1 MRRFLVVCFLVVAAT
16 AVGENEELDVEWETF
31 KANYGKSYSSQAE
44 EQFRMTVYM
53 NNKLKVAKHNEQY
66 AEGKVSY
73 QLAMNKFSDLLHE
86 EFVRSRNGFRGIRP
100 VKQASTY
107 MEPANIEDV
116 CFPQTVD
123 WRKKG
128 AVTPVKNQEQ
138 CGSCWAFSATG
149 SLEGQHFLR
158 TGKLVSL
165 SEQNLVDCSDDFG
178 NLGCSGGVMDD
189 AFRYI
194 KANGGIDTEKSYPYT
209 GEDGQCVFDKSNVGA
224 TDTGFVDVQTGDETQ
239 LMKAVASVGPISVA
253 IDASHLSFQ
262 FYAQGVYDEPECS
275 SERLDHGV
283 LAVGYGNLGGKD
295 YWLVKNSW
303 GADWGQ
309 EGYILMSRNKNNQCG
324 IASNASYPLV

>member
-16 AVGENEELDVEWETF
+16 AVGENEVLEVEWETF
-31 KANYGKSYSSQAE
+31 KANYGKSYSSEAE

-66 AEGKVSY
+66 AEGKVSF

-86 EFVRSRNGFRGIRP
+86 EFVRSRNGFRGVRP

-107 MEPANIEDV
+107 LEPANIEDV

-149 SLEGQHFLR
+149 SLEGQHFLN

-178 NLGCSGGVMDD
+178 NIGCSGGLMDN
-189 AFRYI
+189 AFQYI

-224 TDTGFVDVQTGDETQ
+224 ADTGFVDVQTGDETQ

-253 IDASHLSFQ
+253 IDASHISFQ
-262 FYAQGVYDEPECS
+262 FYAQGVYDEPACS
-275 SERLDHGV
+275 SEMLDHGV
-283 LAVGYGNLGGKD
+283 LAVGYGTLNGKD

>member
-1 MRRFLVVCFLVVAAT
+1 TMRRFLLVCFLIVAAT
-16 AVGENEELDVEWETF
+16 AVGENVDLDVEWETF

-86 EFVRSRNGFRGIRP
+86 EFVRSRNGFRRIRP

-262 FYAQGVYDEPECS
+262 FYAQG
-275 SERLDHGV
+275 
-283 LAVGYGNLGGKD
+283 
-295 YWLVKNSW
+295 
-303 GADWGQ
+303 
-309 EGYILMSRNKNNQCG
+309 
-324 IASNASYPLV
+324 SNRMYF

>member
-1 MRRFLVVCFLVVAAT
+1 KLWYCFFFPFL
-16 AVGENEELDVEWETF
+16 
-31 KANYGKSYSSQAE
+31 GKSYSSEVE

-53 NNKLKVAKHNEQY
+53 NNKLKVSKHNEQY
-66 AEGKVSY
+66 AEGKVSFH
-73 QLAMNKFSDLLHE
+73 LAMNKFSDLMHE

-149 SLEGQHFLR
+149 SLEGQHFFK

-189 AFRYI
+189 AFQYI
-194 KANGGIDTEKSYPYT
+194 KANRGIDTEKSYPYT
-209 GEDGQCVFDKSNVGA
+209 GEVSCINEKSS
-224 TDTGFVDVQTGDETQ
+224 
-239 LMKAVASVGPISVA
+239 L
-253 IDASHLSFQ
+253 
-262 FYAQGVYDEPECS
+262 
-275 SERLDHGV
+275 
-283 LAVGYGNLGGKD
+283 
-295 YWLVKNSW
+295 
-303 GADWGQ
+303 
-309 EGYILMSRNKNNQCG
+309 
-324 IASNASYPLV
+324 

>member
-16 AVGENEELDVEWETF
+16 AVGENEDLDVEWETF
-31 KANYGKSYSSQAE
+31 KANYGKSYSSEAE

-66 AEGKVSY
+66 AEGKVSF

-86 EFVRSRNGFRGIRP
+86 EFVRSRNGFRRIRP

-107 MEPANIEDV
+107 MEPANIGDV

-158 TGKLVSL
+158 TGKLVPL

-275 SERLDHGV
+275 SERFDHGV

-309 EGYILMSRNKNNQCG
+309 EGYILMSRNKKNQCG

>member
-1 MRRFLVVCFLVVAAT
+1 
-16 AVGENEELDVEWETF
+16 
-31 KANYGKSYSSQAE
+31 GKSYSSEAE

-66 AEGKVSY
+66 AEGKVSF
-73 QLAMNKFSDLLHE
+73 QLTMNKFSDLLHE
-86 EFVRSRNGFRGIRP
+86 EFVRSRNGFRGISP

-128 AVTPVKNQEQ
+128 AVTLVKNQEQ

-189 AFRYI
+189 AFQYI

-224 TDTGFVDVQTGDETQ
+224 TDNGFVDVQTGDETQ

-253 IDASHLSFQ
+253 IDASHISFQ

-275 SERLDHGV
+275 SEMLDHGV
-283 LAVGYGNLGGKD
+283 LAVGYGTLGGKD
-295 YWLVKNSW
+295 YWLVKN
-303 GADWGQ
+303 
-309 EGYILMSRNKNNQCG
+309 
-324 IASNASYPLV
+324 